1 MFEGI
6 FGKKKNVT
14 NENAAYHIT
23 ITNKKTGKVE
33 YDSDTNVILGAFDAG
48 TSSNGFAM
56 AAADSITCASVL
68 GSARGAIKNF
78 AEDHPELDIILRIVS
93 EKDRKESADE
103 SEDTAE

>member
-23 ITNKKTGKVE
+23 ITNKKTGEVE
-33 YDSDTNVILGAFDAG
+33 YDEDTNVILGAFDKG
-48 TSSNGFAM
+48 TESSGFAL
-56 AAADSITCASVL
+56 AAANAVTCAAVL
-68 GSARGAIKNF
+68 ASARKAIEGF
-78 AEDHPELDIILRIVS
+78 AKEHPQLELILGLA
-93 EKDRKESADE
+93 EMKRKEPADE